1 MISLPISEPSWD
13 LYRSFLGVLEE
24 GSLSGAAR
32 LLGLTQPTVGR
43 HIDALEQALGL
54 PLFLRSQLGFLP
66 TEAAL
71 ALRPYAQT
79 LASTATALLRVASS
93 QGGGVRGTVRISAS
107 QVVGVEVLPPILAA
121 LRATYPELVIE
132 LTLSNRV
139 EDLLRR
145 EADIAVRMLR
155 PSQDALIARRIGD
168 VELGLHAQRH
178 YLAQHGTPRNWDE
191 LSVHSL
197 IGFDRENAFIR
208 TLTKTHPTLM
218 REAFALRTDN
228 DLAQLAAIR
237 AGFGIGICQVRI
249 GARDASLVRVLPEA
263 FSMKLDTWIAMHED
277 LRESP
282 RCSVAFAALTQGLQR
297 YVAGADGSA
306 PRSAP

>member
-1 MISLPISEPSWD
+1 MTPPTVSEPNWD
-13 LYRSFLGVLEE
+13 LYRSFLSVLEE

-32 LLGLTQPTVGR
+32 ALGLTQPTVGR
-43 HIDALEQALGL
+43 HVDALEQALGL
-54 PLFLRSQLGFLP
+54 SLFLRSQLGFMP

-107 QVVGVEVLPPILAA
+107 QVIGVEVLPPILAA
-121 LRATYPELVIE
+121 LRAAHPELVIE

-145 EADIAVRMLR
+145 EADIAVRMVR
-155 PSQDALIARRIGD
+155 PSQDALIARHIGEL
-168 VELGLHAQRH
+168 ELGLHAQRS
-178 YLAQHGTPRNWDE
+178 YLAQYGTPGNWEE
-191 LSVHSL
+191 LSGHSL

-208 TLTKTHPTLM
+208 SLTKTHPALM
-218 REAFALRTDN
+218 REAFALRSDN

-237 AGFGIGICQVRI
+237 AGFGIGICQVRLA
-249 GARDASLVRVLPEA
+249 ARDAGLARVMADTFAL
-263 FSMKLDTWIAMHED
+263 KLDTWIAMHED

-282 RCSVAFAALTQGLQR
+282 RCSVAFAALVQGLQH
-297 YVAGADGSA
+297 YVNDAGRSTPAGA
-306 PRSAP
+306 

>member
-1 MISLPISEPSWD
+1 M
-13 LYRSFLGVLEE
+13 LEE

-32 LLGLTQPTVGR
+32 ALGLTQPTIGR
-43 HIDALEQALGL
+43 HVDALEQALGL

-66 TEAAL
+66 TETAL

-107 QVVGVEVLPPILAA
+107 QIVGVEVLPPILAG
-121 LRATYPELVIE
+121 LRAAYPELVIE
-132 LTLSNRV
+132 LTLSNRI

-145 EADIAVRMLR
+145 EADIAVRMIR
-155 PSQDALIARRIGD
+155 PSQDALVARRIGD
-168 VELGLHAQRH
+168 VELGLHAQRR
-178 YLAQHGTPRNWDE
+178 YLAQYGTPRNWEE
-191 LSVHSL
+191 LGGHSL

-208 TLTKTHPTLM
+208 SLMKTHPDLT
-218 REAFALRTDN
+218 RDAFALRTDN

-237 AGFGIGICQVRI
+237 AGFGIGICQVRLA
-249 GARDASLVRVLPEA
+249 ARDASLVRVMPEA
-263 FSMKLDTWIAMHED
+263 FSLKLDTWIAMHED

-282 RCSVAFAALTQGLQR
+282 RCSVTFAALAQGLQH
-297 YVAGADGSA
+297 YAAGAA
-306 PRSAP
+306 

>member
-1 MISLPISEPSWD
+1 MTPLPSSAPNWD

-32 LLGLTQPTVGR
+32 ALGLTQPTIGR
-43 HIDALEQALGL
+43 HIDSLEQALGL

-107 QVVGVEVLPPILAA
+107 QVVGVEILPPILAA
-121 LRATYPELVIE
+121 LRATHPELVVE

-168 VELGLHAQRH
+168 IEIGLHAQRH
-178 YLAQHGTPRNWDE
+178 YLAQYGTPRNWEE
-191 LSVHSL
+191 LNAHSL

-208 TLTKTHPTLM
+208 SLTKTHPEVK

-237 AGFGIGICQVRI
+237 AGFGIGICQVRLA
-249 GARDASLVRVLPEA
+249 ARDPGLARVMPDA
-263 FSMKLDTWIAMHED
+263 FSIKLDTWIAMHED

-282 RCSVAFAALTQGLQR
+282 RCSVVFTALAQGLQH
-297 YVAGADGSA
+297 YVTSAG
-306 PRSAP
+306 